1 MLKVF
6 STPRPL
12 FIAKTHTMRTPNRKY
27 VVSAFHNLGQK
38 AKVQSQ
44 HARYG
49 NSPTRF
55 GCVFTRPFLTGK
67 INNINMRYL
76 STYTEADRQRIAA
89 VACETQTPVSLQTLL
104 RTGRGDFLHKTFAES
119 TVEKHA
125 ATELVLRQVAS
136 FLRRELPV
144 RMARRVA
151 DLESIP
157 VLRDMNSVLQ
167 VKDAYIQSCMD
178 ILNYTGEIN
187 SPATEEEFSRV
198 IEAIYERHG
207 SVLVQMARG
216 AYEFRQAIRREKGT
230 TDIELEEDTH
240 AFLDRFYLCRIG
252 IRVLIGQYLALRH
265 PPVTN
270 YIGIICSQTS
280 PYEIVKRAIDDAA
293 FMCTRKYGDAPEVI
307 ITGRLDL
314 TFPYVPTHLRTFV
327 HRLVPDLYH
336 KSSNLAT
343 CFHFTTLD
351 YILLELIKNSMRA
364 TVEFHGMD
372 GDFPPIKVVIADGKD
387 NEDVVIKVS
396 DEGGG
401 IPRSNMKK
409 IWSYLFTTADPSI
422 QEGMIG
428 SSEQQD
434 HGRNSPLAGLGYGL
448 PISRSYCR
456 YFGGDLSIMSMEGY
470 GTDAFVYLTRLGNTR
485 EPLPI

>member
-1 MLKVF
+1 MMQHFFDTLKEIEKRSTRSSIIDFSFIIYIYIMIRSTSTGNMFKLF
-6 STPRPL
+6 STPRPSSVATMQAGL
-12 FIAKTHTMRTPNRKY
+12 FLCTPNRKH
-27 VVSAFHNLGQK
+27 VVAKFHSFGQQTTSNGVP
-38 AKVQSQ
+38 VQSRVRFLDYNRSCCVLLRPIT
-44 HARYG
+44 ARKSDVY
-49 NSPTRF
+49 
-55 GCVFTRPFLTGK
+55 
-67 INNINMRYL
+67 NMRYL
-76 STYTEADRQRIAA
+76 STYTEEDRQRIAA

-151 DLESIP
+151 DLESVP

-178 ILNYTGEIN
+178 ILNYTSEIN
-187 SPATEEEFSRV
+187 SPASEEEFSRL

-216 AYEFRQAIRREKGT
+216 AYEFRQTIRRDKGT
-230 TDIELEEDTH
+230 TDTELEEETH
-240 AFLDRFYLCRIG
+240 EFLDRFYLCRIG

-280 PYEIVKRAIDDAA
+280 PYEVVKRAIDDAA

-314 TFPYVPTHLRTFV
+314 TFPYVPTHLRTLS
-327 HRLVPDLYH
+327 HHCCARL
-336 KSSNLAT
+336 
-343 CFHFTTLD
+343 
-351 YILLELIKNSMRA
+351 
-364 TVEFHGMD
+364 
-372 GDFPPIKVVIADGKD
+372 
-387 NEDVVIKVS
+387 
-396 DEGGG
+396 
-401 IPRSNMKK
+401 
-409 IWSYLFTTADPSI
+409 
-422 QEGMIG
+422 
-428 SSEQQD
+428 
-434 HGRNSPLAGLGYGL
+434 
-448 PISRSYCR
+448 ISR
-456 YFGGDLSIMSMEGY
+456 
-470 GTDAFVYLTRLGNTR
+470 
-485 EPLPI
+485 